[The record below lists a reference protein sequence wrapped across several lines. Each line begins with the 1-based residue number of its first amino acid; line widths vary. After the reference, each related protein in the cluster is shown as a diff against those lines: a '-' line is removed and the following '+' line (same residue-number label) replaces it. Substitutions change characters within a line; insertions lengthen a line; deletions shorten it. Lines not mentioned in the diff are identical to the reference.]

1 MKKLLEEVEV
11 TTERER
17 KLLFERD
24 EYKYLLN
31 NLRENVRELKNDH
44 EQQLAKLERK
54 KDEEYLTSSA
64 DILTDNKRLT
74 N

>member
-1 MKKLLEEVEV
+1 M